1 MFTGIVRS
9 QGVLVELR
17 APGGARDGQLAF
29 EDALAPQ
36 LAVGDSVAVNGVC
49 LSAVERRGERCRVD
63 VSAATWRAT
72 ALGSLSLGERVNLEL
87 PARLDSVLGG
97 HLVSGHVD
105 GVAETL
111 RIDAVGE
118 SMRFGFRAPAT
129 LARYIASK
137 GSVCLDGVSLTVNRV
152 EGAEFEVNIIPHTL
166 RSTRFAGYQL
176 GSLVNLEVDLVARYI
191 ERLVDARAD
200 MPTTSRDAEAGRK
213 P

>member
-1 MFTGIVRS
+1 MSTASPKRCASTRS
-9 QGVLVELR
+9 ASRCASGFGR
-17 APGGARDGQLAF
+17 
-29 EDALAPQ
+29 PQ
-36 LAVGDSVAVNGVC
+36 
-49 LSAVERRGERCRVD
+49 
-63 VSAATWRAT
+63 
-72 ALGSLSLGERVNLEL
+72 
-87 PARLDSVLGG
+87 
-97 HLVSGHVD
+97 
-105 GVAETL
+105 
-111 RIDAVGE
+111 
-118 SMRFGFRAPAT
+118 T

-191 ERLVDARAD
+191 ERLVDVRAD